1 MTSQIK
7 GGQFGPVTQT
17 DIVRFAGAGGDFNP
31 LHHDPAAARQA
42 DFEAPIAMG
51 QFTIALLSAWLTD
64 QIGVENLRSLDV
76 EFKAPVSIGD
86 VISFTVEID
95 SEVGVVGPDT
105 TLSAS
110 IHATVGETTVATG
123 RTTLST
129 ERATLAGGEGSDPD
143 HLVED

>member
-7 GGQFGPVTQT
+7 GGRFGPVTQT

-51 QFTIALLSAWLTD
+51 QFTVALLSAWLTD

-76 EFKAPVSIGD
+76 DFKAPVNIGD
-86 VISFTVEID
+86 VINFTAELDVD
-95 SEVGVVGPDT
+95 GPDG

-110 IHATVGETTVATG
+110 IRTTVRDTTVVTG
-123 RTTLST
+123 RTTFSA
-129 ERATLAGGEGSDPD
+129 ERATLAGGEGSDAD
-143 HLVED
+143 HLLED